1 MEYIERRSKFKMAAG
16 ISSFFPSPSL
26 LLLNTYY
33 RRKHI
38 LGSSCMSCFPG
49 WNSSQECQGW
59 EDLEL
64 PRKSTK
70 SAGLGSRKSESSPE
84 VSQWLPLWVPLH
96 SLLSP
101 TQNTHT
107 HTHTHTHH
115 SGLTKCHTHAERE
128 NDYVTQTKQ
137 TIDLI
142 SSTVLRA
149 YCSRALGKATV
160 KTDWASHWH
169 SPCSQGL
176 ALKGLGREG
185 LWVQAA
191 C

>member
-1 MEYIERRSKFKMAAG
+1 MEYIERRSKIKMAAG

-107 HTHTHTHH
+107 HTNTHTPIIQVWQNATLMQNGKMTM
-115 SGLTKCHTHAERE
+115 SPRQ
-128 NDYVTQTKQ
+128 NKQ
-137 TIDLI
+137 LI
-142 SSTVLRA
+142 SFLQP
-149 YCSRALGKATV
+149 Y
-160 KTDWASHWH
+160 
-169 SPCSQGL
+169 
-176 ALKGLGREG
+176 
-185 LWVQAA
+185 
-191 C
+191 

>member
-1 MEYIERRSKFKMAAG
+1 MEYIERRSKIKMAAA

-38 LGSSCMSCFPG
+38 LGSSCASCFPG
-49 WNSSQECQGW
+49 WNSSQEGQGW

-70 SAGLGSRKSESSPE
+70 SAGLCSQKSEGSPE

-107 HTHTHTHH
+107 HTHPSFRFDKMPH
-115 SGLTKCHTHAERE
+115 SCRTGKMTMSPRQ
-128 NDYVTQTKQ
+128 NKQ
-137 TIDLI
+137 LI
-142 SSTVLRA
+142 SFLQP
-149 YCSRALGKATV
+149 Y
-160 KTDWASHWH
+160 
-169 SPCSQGL
+169 
-176 ALKGLGREG
+176 
-185 LWVQAA
+185 
-191 C
+191 

>member
-1 MEYIERRSKFKMAAG
+1 MEYIERRSKIKMAAG

-33 RRKHI
+33 RRQRI
-38 LGSSCMSCFPG
+38 LASSSGSCFPG
-49 WNSSQECQGW
+49 WNSSQVCQGW
-59 EDLEL
+59 DLEL

-70 SAGLGSRKSESSPE
+70 SAGLSSRRSEGSPE

-101 TQNTHT
+101 TQNTHNT
-107 HTHTHTHH
+107 HTQH
-115 SGLTKCHTHAERE
+115 SGLTKCHTLAEWK

-137 TIDLI
+137 TIELI

-149 YCSRALGKATV
+149 YCSRALGKATI
-160 KTDWASHWH
+160 KTVWASHWH
-169 SPCSQGL
+169 SPCSPGL
-176 ALKGLGREG
+176 TLNGLGWEG
-185 LWVQAA
+185 LWVQAT

>member
-1 MEYIERRSKFKMAAG
+1 MEYIERRSKIKMAAG

-107 HTHTHTHH
+107 HTQTHTHPSFRFDKMPH
-115 SGLTKCHTHAERE
+115 SCRTGKWLCHP
-128 NDYVTQTKQ
+128 D
-137 TIDLI
+137 
-142 SSTVLRA
+142 
-149 YCSRALGKATV
+149 
-160 KTDWASHWH
+160 KTNNWSHFFNRIK
-169 SPCSQGL
+169 SLLFQSFG
-176 ALKGLGREG
+176 
-185 LWVQAA
+185 
-191 C
+191 